1 MSASSPTPAAD
12 PTRPLRQ
19 PADALHWTVFAVVML
34 VTVAADQLTKKIARD
49 NFSANDP
56 FEVLPFLQFT
66 KTWNTG
72 IAFGQFQ
79 DNQIIVI
86 ILSIIAITW
95 MLIYFARAGGRSP
108 VMPVAIGLLAG
119 GEASKIY

>member
-72 IAFGQFQ
+72 IAFG
-79 DNQIIVI
+79 
-86 ILSIIAITW
+86 AITFVFSRN
-95 MLIYFARAGGRSP
+95 MNFFNVVERDKFFENFNLIAFDD
-108 VMPVAIGLLAG
+108 V
-119 GEASKIY
+119 